1 MFKKAQIVLA
11 LGLAAVFF
19 NTTATAQ
26 NFGDIDGEGIDSQIL
41 WPTPGPSNFPT
52 VLSSD
57 IVAHT
62 GVSFSALFG
71 YYRKPLAVENTVA
84 DETYWVVKNAFTA
97 DFLWAFGIF
106 NIFQVG
112 VVLPVVLDQDGT
124 GAEPFINENVVTDE
138 GVLADY
144 TLASSA
150 LRDMRFNIKT
160 RFLGGNAEMPD
171 RRGLGLALDLGLAVP
186 TGDELNFAGDEGVV
200 FFPTAVVDFH
210 KCKFSAA
217 LNLGARLRF
226 SDAEKLANLGVG
238 HQGTFGLGV
247 TGHYLKRRLLLS
259 AEGTGLV
266 EFDGFDRL
274 GFEYRGGV
282 GWVPDEARAVTLW
295 LAGGSSAGTGDL
307 LGTPVFRML
316 VGITYAPGSSDD
328 TLKAL

>member
-1 MFKKAQIVLA
+1 MTNKVQLFLA
-11 LGLAAVFF
+11 LALSLVLFGTGALAQGPE
-19 NTTATAQ
+19 N
-26 NFGDIDGEGIDSQIL
+26 IDGEGIDSQTL

-57 IVAHT
+57 VVAHT
-62 GVSFSALFG
+62 GVSFSAVMG
-71 YYRKPLAVENTVA
+71 YYKKPLAVENSLT
-84 DETYWVVKNAFTA
+84 DETFWVVDNAFTA
-97 DFLWAFGIF
+97 DFLWAFGIM

-112 VVLPVVLDQDGT
+112 VVLPVVLNQDGD
-124 GAEPFINENVVTDE
+124 GAEPFQPVGAED
-138 GVLADY
+138 ADY
-144 TLASSA
+144 ALASSA
-150 LRDMRFNIKT
+150 LRDMRFNIKA
-160 RFLGGNAEMPD
+160 RLLGGAAEIPD

-238 HQGTFGLGV
+238 HQGTFGLGI

-266 EFDGFDRL
+266 ELDGFDRL
-274 GFEYRGGV
+274 GFEYRGGI
-282 GWVPDEARAVTLW
+282 GYVPDEARAVTLW
-295 LAGGSSAGTGDL
+295 LAGGSSVGTGDL

-316 VGITYAPGSSDD
+316 IGLTYAPGASND
-328 TLKAL
+328 TLNTL